1 VVFDGGYALTHP
13 LAGSSGGAIGADR
26 ENEKDRQREDKRQQ
40 REAQREQQRQ
50 AEQQN
55 RERLRTMLTTT
66 IDDPLAYV
74 QEVILKEAK
83 QEDRLVKQLLYVM
96 LSAKTNNPMNLA
108 INAPTGEGKNWVL
121 EKVASLFPKGD
132 VIKLQGMTDKAIFHE
147 TGDIVIQAT
156 DIDFG
161 SFELELD
168 ELGELDK
175 YGYYKYDYVTD
186 QIDLQLDEIVERDS
200 DYSSETM
207 GKQNKR
213 LAKEVEAEKKHLAH
227 FAKKLINLEHKIM
240 LFLDTPSMSFISA
253 LMPLLS
259 HDSYESEY
267 KYVDTNAGIKTYKN
281 LLRGWPSMIFAQ
293 AIDYSKYERWPEVQ
307 RRFIITNP
315 TMDSKKKIEEAIHL
329 IVQKH
334 CLPDFMYQKLVVS
347 DDEKQKAREI
357 IEYLS
362 DKILQCCKNLK
373 PGSNNTFVPYQEAID
388 SVLTKEQT
396 SDMTAAKRFNAFLSL
411 LPMINITKRPSIRM
425 QKEGEKEDEDGPI
438 VYTMPLGTFEDLN
451 DALYI
456 MQFSNGVRP
465 YVLQWYYDIFLPLYN
480 EQTVPASKVKRVSKE
495 DQIIHENRIA
505 VTTIQLIKATK
516 EKRHKS
522 YTSKQLLESFIYPL
536 MNQGYIDLIDSEID
550 HRSKIY
556 FPARESEAAGS
567 ENENQNIFFMAE
579 SVKTNKSLE
588 NSKINLRD
596 LTLFPSREYV
606 MSKIEGVLK
615 YSSETGVHVKIFD
628 HEDKE
633 IQLEELVE
641 FYYHNPENYFRYP
654 QSEPEENT
662 VIQDIPA
669 DEYFQKGQNR
679 GVSQENS
686 KQDVKP
692 MNSEDQYSNKLFVE
706 PKNEQRIYFD

>member
-1 VVFDGGYALTHP
+1 MVFDGGYALTHP

-662 VIQDIPA
+662 VMQDIPA

>member
-550 HRSKIY
+550 HRSKIN

-662 VIQDIPA
+662 VMQDIPA

>member
-662 VIQDIPA
+662 VMQDIPA